1 MPSKSSGKTILKIKV
16 NKKDVVISFVDRSKE
31 RLSLEVLANFYLY
44 EGKTISNKELKEMKQ
59 LSNQASLLKYK
70 DVKGVLLA
78 ILEYS
83 KNNFSFIRSCYNS
96 AAHDL
101 VDAFFYNKIISK
113 VFTLLNNANN
123 YSLSVASYR
132 NISRRYASIVGNEF
146 GYCFRDATI
155 TINKFDRYMRRYI
168 TASLVTVLPSLVE
181 LSREEKKR

>member
-1 MPSKSSGKTILKIKV
+1 MITEAKLKYA
-16 NKKDVVISFVDRSKE
+16 
-31 RLSLEVLANFYLY
+31 L
-44 EGKTISNKELKEMKQ
+44 KELMQTK
-59 LSNQASLLKYK
+59 SLNDINVTTLCEKCGCHRQTFYYHYTDIYDLLAAVFLNEVVEGVNEAK
-70 DVKGVLLA
+70 DVKSVLLA

-132 NISRRYASIVGNEF
+132 NISRRYASIVGSEF